1 MGKLTKA
8 QRDTLVKN
16 IQGKK
21 IECIAASICA
31 GLSLCASLL
40 IWLAGLYSKG
50 TKLFWA
56 TLILGIIAFGIGLN
70 SEDER
75 KKMQAQ
81 LDEDSE

>member
-21 IECIAASICA
+21 IEGILAAIPCIISF
-31 GLSLCASLL
+31 SLCFW
-40 IWLAGLYSKG
+40 IWLQGGYSAH
-50 TKLFWA
+50 TKLFW
-56 TLILGIIAFGIGLN
+56 TMLIAGIFGLGIALN
-70 SEDER
+70 SDDER